1 MFSQRQ
7 NRTHKGIIMDV
18 LVANNELK
26 AKDFLE
32 EIEGKNPLFICTI
45 ATTET
50 GKIPGLSAAGANPDF
65 TDFTPPADAELLLLG
80 KCKSIQGVPI
90 TPDGIPTPGLI
101 TLSALSLAKI
111 PVLVVNGGVKVKPQ
125 IPFVDLGGNSGRDI
139 RTGNSVDNVE
149 EVIERAKVL
158 GEQMANTADYLVIG
172 ESIPGGTTTALGV
185 LSALGVKAQ
194 GKVSSTLPENP
205 HNLKAQVVE
214 AGLIA
219 ANQKFG
225 SLKDNPIKAVS
236 CVGDP
241 MMAAMAGLVI
251 GGARQ
256 GPVLMAGGTQMTAI
270 LAVINALNPESLCN
284 VAIGTTRWVVK
295 DIKSD
300 ICGILRQFCEV
311 PVLAADLDFTSSKY
325 PGLRIYE
332 TGLVKEG
339 VGAGGSSIAAMAKT
353 NGAVTKDIL
362 LKEIQRNY
370 ALLMSKK

>member
-1 MFSQRQ
+1 
-7 NRTHKGIIMDV
+7 MDV
-18 LVANNELK
+18 LVASNESK
-26 AKDFLE
+26 AKVFLQK
-32 EIEGKNPLFICTI
+32 IEGRNPLFICTI

-101 TLSALSLAKI
+101 TTSALHLANI

-125 IPFVDLGGNSGRDI
+125 IPYVDIGGSSGRDI

-158 GEQMANTADYLVIG
+158 GEQLAKVSDYLVIG

-185 LSALGVKAQ
+185 LSALGVDAE
-194 GKVSSTLPENP
+194 GKVSSTLPNNP
-205 HNLKAQVVE
+205 HSLKTEVVRAGLKA
-214 AGLIA
+214 AGE
-219 ANQKFG
+219 KFG
-225 SLKDNPIKAVS
+225 SLKNNPVKAVS

-241 MMAAMAGLVI
+241 MMPALAGLVI

-256 GPVLMAGGTQMTAI
+256 GPVLMAGGTQMTAV
-270 LAVINALNPESLCN
+270 LALINALEPKALSN
-284 VAIGTTRWVVK
+284 VAVGTTRWVAK
-295 DIKSD
+295 DKTSD
-300 ICGILRQFCEV
+300 ITGIVSQFCDV
-311 PVLAADLDFTSSKY
+311 PVLTADLDFGPSKY

-339 VGAGGSSIAAMAKT
+339 VGAGGASIAAMAKT
-353 NGAVTKDIL
+353 KGAMTKGIL
-362 LKEIQRNY
+362 LKEIERNY
-370 ALLMSKK
+370 ASLMNLK

>member
-1 MFSQRQ
+1 
-7 NRTHKGIIMDV
+7 MDV

-26 AKDFLE
+26 AKAFLQN
-32 EIEGKNPLFICTI
+32 IEGKKPLFICTI

-101 TLSALSLAKI
+101 TTSALHLANI

-125 IPFVDLGGNSGRDI
+125 IPYVDIGGSSGRDI

-158 GEQMANTADYLVIG
+158 GEQIAKVSDYLVIG

-185 LSALGVKAQ
+185 LSALGVDAE
-194 GKVSSTLPENP
+194 GKVSSTLPLNP
-205 HNLKAQVVE
+205 HSLKGEVVRAGLKA
-214 AGLIA
+214 AGE
-219 ANQKFG
+219 KFG
-225 SLKDNPIKAVS
+225 SLKNNPVKAIS

-241 MMAAMAGLVI
+241 MMPALAGLVI

-256 GPVLMAGGTQMTAI
+256 APVLMAGGTQMTAV
-270 LAVINALNPESLCN
+270 LALINALEPKALSN
-284 VAIGTTRWVVK
+284 VAVGTTRWVAK
-295 DIKSD
+295 DKTSD
-300 ICGILRQFCEV
+300 ITGIVSQFCDV
-311 PVLAADLDFTSSKY
+311 PVLAADLDFGSSKY

-339 VGAGGSSIAAMAKT
+339 VGAGGASIAAMLKT
-353 NGAVTKDIL
+353 KGAVTKGIL
-362 LKEIQRNY
+362 LKEIERNY
-370 ALLMSKK
+370 ASLMNIK